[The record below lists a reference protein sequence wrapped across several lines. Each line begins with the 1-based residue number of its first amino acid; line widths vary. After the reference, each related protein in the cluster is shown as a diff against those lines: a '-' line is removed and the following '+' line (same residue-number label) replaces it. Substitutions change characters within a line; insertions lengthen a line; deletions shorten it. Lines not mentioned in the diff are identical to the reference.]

1 MTASDESPLLTA
13 VSAIVKNNG
22 LGDPLNSMPTTDFI
36 DAPRFLYFLEDGRD
50 DIGTVRPLD
59 VRSRIRDIGYGPL
72 DRRFN

>member
-36 DAPRFLYFLEDGRD
+36 DAPRFLYFLENMPDRKRVRDGLPQLCNR
-50 DIGTVRPLD
+50 G
-59 VRSRIRDIGYGPL
+59 
-72 DRRFN
+72 F